1 MQYKHTCIH
10 VHIIVYISV
19 SWGEKITFFSADFLY
34 SDLEEIRVENP
45 SMSSLGLTSTIECLC
60 VYDMAV

>member
-34 SDLEEIRVENP
+34 SGLEEIRVENR
-45 SMSSLGLTSTIECLC
+45 LGLTSTIECLC
-60 VYDMAV
+60 VYDMAVLT

>member
-19 SWGEKITFFSADFLY
+19 SWGEKITFFFGGF
-34 SDLEEIRVENP
+34 
-45 SMSSLGLTSTIECLC
+45 SLFRLRGNSR
-60 VYDMAV
+60 

>member
-34 SDLEEIRVENP
+34 SGLEEIRVENR
-45 SMSSLGLTSTIECLC
+45 LGLTSTIECLC
-60 VYDMAV
+60 V